1 MVQRACHSVCEHD
14 WSDRDS
20 QPSLTPSH
28 SITFPPLHSTHS
40 PPPQGPSLAHR
51 LIDCYFALFKMLV
64 EGTVGH
70 AADRKKQKEEAA
82 LKKGRKGA
90 EAKRALKEEEGR
102 DAAAVS
108 GGDGGSVGGDSTKN
122 AWL

>member
-1 MVQRACHSVCEHD
+1 MLVILYVNMTGLIEIVSP
-14 WSDRDS
+14 
-20 QPSLTPSH
+20 PSLPPIPSPSH
-28 SITFPPLHSTHS
+28 PSTPPTL